1 LTWFQEYSDTMDQQF
16 YAGYLESMFAGVGT
30 EFLYRPKGANW
41 AIGAD
46 VNLISQRD
54 PQSYFG
60 VYDEKWQYV
69 PEYGRPFQVVDKGFT
84 GFVSGYYYPQW

>member
-1 LTWFQEYSDTMDQQF
+1 MDQQF

-46 VNLISQRD
+46 VNLILNVTRKATLVYMMRMAKRSRIRS
-54 PQSYFG
+54 PIPSY
-60 VYDEKWQYV
+60 
-69 PEYGRPFQVVDKGFT
+69 
-84 GFVSGYYYPQW
+84 